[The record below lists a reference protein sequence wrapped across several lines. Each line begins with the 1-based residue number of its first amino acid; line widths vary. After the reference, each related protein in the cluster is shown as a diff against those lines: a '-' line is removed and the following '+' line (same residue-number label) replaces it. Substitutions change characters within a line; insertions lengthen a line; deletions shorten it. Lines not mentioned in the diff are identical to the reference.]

1 MMWDIVIPAW
11 IALLEQDADLTA
23 ALGVDADGDI
33 PIYAATAGRKI
44 RVPSVEWVIV
54 SDRETELFNPV
65 MVQVDFWVR
74 GVAAA
79 AVIERRMRA
88 LTHRDVSRELALDE
102 YEGLR
107 LWTRYI
113 DSRTHEYRAD
123 PGVVHKSIDI
133 QFEPVRARFHTTT
146 GG

>member
-11 IALLEQDADLTA
+11 VALLEQDADLVA
-23 ALGVDADGDI
+23 ALGG
-33 PIYAATAGRKI
+33 PHIYPAQAARAVRI
-44 RVPSVEWVIV
+44 PSVEWVIV
-54 SDRETELFNPV
+54 SDRESELFNPV
-65 MVQVDFWVR
+65 MVQVDIWAR

-79 AVIERRMRA
+79 AVIERRIRA
-88 LTHRDVSRELALDE
+88 LTHRDVSRELVLDE